1 MDYSLERFL
10 MEIGILFIYRLLG
23 EIEDVFYVLLVLRV
37 FGILDLRNL
46 LDYIIELVN
55 YVEVNIKFLY

>member
-23 EIEDVFYVLLVLRV
+23 EIEDVFYELLVLRV
-37 FGILDLRNL
+37 FWILDLRNL
-46 LDYIIELVN
+46 LDQIIELVN
-55 YVEVNIKFLY
+55 Y

>member
-37 FGILDLRNL
+37 FWIGFKKFIR
-46 LDYIIELVN
+46 LDYRVGKLWRGK
-55 YVEVNIKFLY
+55 Y

>member
-23 EIEDVFYVLLVLRV
+23 EIEDVFYELLVLRV
-37 FGILDLRNL
+37 FWILDLRNL
-46 LDYIIELVN
+46 LDQIIELVN
-55 YVEVNIKFLY
+55 YGEVNNKFLY

>member
-23 EIEDVFYVLLVLRV
+23 EIEDVFYELLVLRV
-37 FGILDLRNL
+37 FWILDLRNL
-46 LDYIIELVN
+46 LDQIIELVN
-55 YVEVNIKFLY
+55 YGKVNIKFLY